1 MESGGFVGIEGFIP
15 LFIFGIPFA
24 IGNYYLA
31 KSMGRSIALWVVLS
45 LVPVVNIFFFYFV
58 AYVVILFLIRRL
70 NEISNAVSAS
80 PASP

>member
-1 MESGGFVGIEGFIP
+1 MEPGGFGEIAGFIP

-24 IGNYYLA
+24 IGNYFLA
-31 KSMGRSIALWVVLS
+31 KSMDRSIALWVILS